1 MGACMLPRLSLL
13 LFLSGFLAS
22 AALAARPD
30 FRFLDQGWGDAERQE
45 FYYQS
50 QGSLILPYDWFLA
63 LEQPW
68 SEKLFRDSAYLESFG
83 YMPDHSHAR
92 NSDGLPVG
100 FAKGKDAGGREWFGF
115 SCAACHTGQLTYR
128 GSAVRVDGGTTLADV
143 LKFQSNLA
151 LAVRATLDQPK
162 KLARFARRLG
172 TAPEQ
177 VEPQLRERWSQM
189 TAWQSTSRPA
199 HGNGGYGTW
208 DAVNILMN
216 TVDATALSEPSNNRV
231 PEVPVS
237 YPSIWLTTQLDWLL
251 WNASIQNSMVRAVGE
266 VIIVF
271 GQAKVTSA
279 GGKLTFSS
287 SADIPALDRI
297 YHMIYKLKPPPWPG
311 EVFGAI
317 DAQKAEQGARIYERE
332 GCVKCHANKPPYP
345 MTKPDASGHSYIQI
359 AHTPL
364 AEVGTDPDY
373 AQYFVQR
380 TAIPS
385 IMAPA
390 FKGTALEGLSNIPAS
405 LLFLATLTQITATQV
420 DAIAKTPAQREDLL
434 GNRPL
439 PTLPKTKAELDGM
452 VQSLLSYKAAPLA
465 GVWSTAPYLHNGSV
479 PTLYDL
485 LSPPE
490 KRPKLF
496 YLGDH
501 EFDPRKVGYQ
511 SRALEGV
518 TSAFDTAIPGQSNA
532 GHSYGTGITEDER
545 LALLEYLKTL

>member
-1 MGACMLPRLSLL
+1 MLPRGCLL
-13 LFLSGFLAS
+13 LFLGSVLAS
-22 AALAARPD
+22 AAAAAKPE
-30 FRFLDQGWGDAERQE
+30 FRFLDQGWGDAERQD
-45 FYYQS
+45 FYFQA

-68 SEKLFRDSAYLESFG
+68 AEKPFRDAAYLQSFG
-83 YMPDHSHAR
+83 YMPDRSHTR
-92 NSDGLPVG
+92 NPDGLPVG
-100 FAKGKDAGGREWFGF
+100 FAKGKDEAGREWFGF
-115 SCAACHTGQLTYR
+115 SCAACHTGSITYN
-128 GSAVRVDGGTTLADV
+128 GNALRVDGGTTLADV
-143 LKFQSNLA
+143 LKFQSSLA
-151 LAVRATLDQPK
+151 LAVRATLEQPK
-162 KLARFARRLG
+162 KLARFAKKLG
-172 TAPEQ
+172 TTPDK
-177 VEPQLRERWSQM
+177 VEPQLRERWNEM
-189 TAWQSTSRPA
+189 TAWQATSRPA
-199 HGNGGYGTW
+199 HGPGGYGTW

-216 TVDATALSEPSNNRV
+216 TIDATALSEPSNNRV

-237 YPSIWLTTQLDWLL
+237 YPSIWLTPQADWLL

-271 GQAKVTSA
+271 GRAKVTAA

-287 SADIPALDRI
+287 SADIQALDRI
-297 YHMIYKLKPPPWPG
+297 YHMLYKLKPPPWPA
-311 EVFGAI
+311 EVFGPI
-317 DAQKAEQGARIYERE
+317 DAKKAEAGAKIYERE

-345 MTKPDASGHSYIQI
+345 MTKPDASGRTYIQI

-364 AEVGTDPDY
+364 AEVGTDPNY

-390 FKGTALEGLSNIPAS
+390 FKGTALEGQSNIPAS
-405 LLFLATLTQITATQV
+405 LLFLATLTQITATLV
-420 DAIAKTPAQREDLL
+420 DAVAQTPAQRDELL

-439 PTLPKTKAELDGM
+439 PTLPKTKAELDAM
-452 VQSLLSYKAAPLA
+452 VQGLLSYKAAPLA

-485 LSPPE
+485 LLPPE
-490 KRPKLF
+490 KRPKSF

-501 EFDPRKVGYQ
+501 EFDPQKVGYQ
-511 SRALEGV
+511 SRPWEGV
-518 TSAFDTAIPGQSNA
+518 TSLFDTAIPGQSNA
-532 GHSYGTGITEDER
+532 GHTWGTGITEDER